1 MNYTGKKGK
10 VAVLLFEAKTRPDA
24 AAELLEMA
32 AEYLRAGEVMPE
44 ALAEYLA
51 SALDKAAK
59 ANGADRGDVLA
70 QELMMK
76 QSANAP
82 TKGREFDLLLA
93 IVKHD
98 AKVQSL
104 PKRISKELKKSLPE
118 GVTVALR
125 PLEKELVTEVMVA
138 LGVGE
143 RTAKQRIKE
152 ARGGMAEAP
161 FPKRP

>member
-10 VAVLLFEAKTRPDA
+10 VAVLLYEAKQRPDA
-24 AAELLEMA
+24 AAELLELA

-51 SALDKAAK
+51 SALHKAAK
-59 ANGADRGDVLA
+59 ANGPDRGNVLA
-70 QELMMK
+70 QELMVK

-82 TKGREFDLLLA
+82 IKGREFDVLLS

-98 AKVQSL
+98 ANVQSV
-104 PKRISKELKKSLPE
+104 PKEK
-118 GVTVALR
+118 R
-125 PLEKELVTEVMVA
+125 PLEKQLVSEVMAA

-152 ARGGMAEAP
+152 ARLGIVEAP
-161 FPKRP
+161 FPK